1 LRLHRALVHITSY
14 SVNIEETMIKL
25 RDLLIELKSIQNI
38 EKIDTSKPYTIIW
51 NNGDLVAM
59 SPGATPPMVMGKIF
73 PMMIKPVDKMIKLQD
88 YDDWS
93 SFKDILKMQQAVK
106 DMLRAKLVDMTWKV
120 DIPMS
125 NIKKNIGSVKIADF
139 LNYNATFTDVVPK
152 AFHGTTDKDLE
163 SILKIGIV
171 PPSKTDR
178 EILKW
183 TQFYGPDSEDKTYWS
198 IDYSRAEYYAEHAV
212 QMYKKMGIK
221 SKPIVVEVDNLPMSM
236 TTADDDFQSNMS
248 MIQML
253 AAMQH
258 GKLDKQSAIQSIRMT
273 SQFAVKGRIPPSMI
287 TKVHKA

>member
-1 LRLHRALVHITSY
+1 
-14 SVNIEETMIKL
+14 MIKL
-25 RDLLIELKSIQNI
+25 KNILAELKSIKNI
-38 EKIDTSKPYTIIW
+38 EKIDITKQYHIIW

-59 SPGATPPMVMGKIF
+59 SPGATPPLSLGKMF
-73 PMMIKPVDKMIKLQD
+73 PMRIEPKKKKVELQD

-106 DMLRAKLVDMTWKV
+106 DLLKAKLIDMSWKI

-125 NIKKNIGSVKIADF
+125 DVKKNIGSFKIADF
-139 LNYNATFTDVVPK
+139 LNYNATFSNTIPK
-152 AFHGTTDKDLE
+152 AFHGTTDKELS
-163 SILKIGIV
+163 SIQKIGII

-183 TQFYGPDSEDKTYWS
+183 DQFYGEDSEDKTYWS
-198 IDYSRAEYYAEHAV
+198 IDFDRAKYYAEHAAGL
-212 QMYKKMGIK
+212 YDRMGIK
-221 SKPIVVEVDNLPMSM
+221 SKPIVIEINDWPMAM

-258 GKLDKQSAIQSIRMT
+258 GKVDKTSAIQSIRMT
-273 SQFAVKGRIPPSMI
+273 SQFAIKGRVPASKII
-287 TKVHKA
+287 KIHKV

>member
-1 LRLHRALVHITSY
+1 
-14 SVNIEETMIKL
+14 MIKL
-25 RDLLIELKSIQNI
+25 KDILTELKSIKNI
-38 EKIDTSKPYTIIW
+38 EKIDTTKQYHIIW

-59 SPGATPPMVMGKIF
+59 SPGAVPPISIGKMF
-73 PMMIKPVDKMIKLQD
+73 PMSVEPSKKIVKLQD

-106 DMLRAKLVDMTWKV
+106 DLLKAKLIDMTWKV

-125 NIKKNIGSVKIADF
+125 DVKKNIGSLKIADF
-139 LNYNATFTDVVPK
+139 LKYNATFSNTIPK
-152 AFHGTTDKDLE
+152 AFHGTTDKELE
-163 SILKIGIV
+163 SIQKIGVV

-183 TQFYGPDSEDKTYWS
+183 DQFYGEDSEDKTYWS
-198 IDYSRAEYYAEHAV
+198 IDFDRAKYYAEHAV
-212 QMYKKMGIK
+212 GLYDRMGIK
-221 SKPIVVEVDNLPMSM
+221 SKPIIIEINNWPMSM

-258 GKLDKQSAIQSIRMT
+258 GKLDKTSAVQSIRMT
-273 SQFAVKGRIPPSMI
+273 SQFAIKGRVPASKIVKI
-287 TKVHKA
+287 HKV

>member
-1 LRLHRALVHITSY
+1 
-14 SVNIEETMIKL
+14 MIKL
-25 RDLLIELKSIQNI
+25 KDILTELKSIQNI
-38 EKIDTSKPYTIIW
+38 DKIDTTKSYTIIW

-59 SPGATPPMVMGKIF
+59 SSGAKLPMEIGKIF
-73 PMMIKPVDKMIKLQD
+73 PMRVDPSKKIVELQD

-106 DMLRAKLVDMTWKV
+106 DLLKAKLIDMTWKV

-125 NIKKNIGSVKIADF
+125 DVKKNIGSLKIADF
-139 LNYNATFTDVVPK
+139 LNYNATFSDTIPK
-152 AFHGTTDKDLE
+152 SFHGTTDKELA
-163 SILKIGIV
+163 SIQKIGVV

-183 TQFYGPDSEDKTYWS
+183 DNFYGPDSEDKTYWS
-198 IDYSRAEYYAEHAV
+198 IDFNRAKYYAEHAV
-212 QMYKKMGIK
+212 GLYDRMGIK
-221 SKPIVVEVDNLPMSM
+221 TKPIVIEINNWPMSM

-258 GKLDKQSAIQSIRMT
+258 GKLDTTSAIQSIRMT
-273 SQFAVKGRIPPSMI
+273 SQFAIKGRVPASKIVKI
-287 TKVHKA
+287 HKV